1 MSLGRRWLSLLI
13 GLLAPAAMA
22 QPLGPAL
29 KPPPV
34 TPAIAAAP
42 APASS
47 GHVLDKADL
56 EAWLDGFMPYAL
68 ARGDIPGAVVAVVKD
83 GQPLLVKGYGYSDL
97 AKKTPVT
104 PDTLFRPGSVSK
116 LFTWTAVMQLVGEGK
131 LDLDKDVNAYLDFR
145 IPDRPD
151 GPITLRRLMTHT
163 AGFEETIQDLIN
175 ADPKRMRTLATAMKQ
190 WIPERMYKAGSTPAY
205 SNYGASLA
213 GYIVQRVSGEPFEA
227 YVARHIFQPLGMTH
241 STMVQPL
248 PAALQPFMSKGYDS
262 GSDKAQPYELIDMS
276 PAGALAMSGADATR
290 FMIAHLAAEHGP
302 NVLLPPDVA
311 REMHRTAAPG
321 IGPLN
326 RMALGFY
333 QSNMNGHAIISHG
346 GDTQWFH
353 SDLNLFID
361 DGVGL
366 FINVNSP
373 GGEGAAHVLRG
384 ALLRAFA
391 DRYFPGPT
399 TSGQV
404 SPAVAKA
411 HAAML
416 AGTYLNSRGS
426 HSNWASIVDFL
437 GETKVAALPDGKV
450 VVSGLTGVNGK
461 PIKWREIAPF
471 VWQDVNGPQLLAAVV
486 ENGKVVRIANGDY
499 APIMVFDRAPAATSA
514 AWLMPALLAAIVVL
528 ALTALLWP
536 VTALVRRKYGV
547 PFGLSGDEAKSH
559 RAARA
564 GAVATLAVALGWALV
579 VVVGLKALDFFGP
592 PAAPWLLIL
601 GLLGPLLL
609 IAALAGTL
617 WDAWMIWTRRRGW
630 RSWLARLWSAALV
643 LSVLVCLWMIV
654 AFHMYG
660 PSSHY

>member
-1 MSLGRRWLSLLI
+1 MRLGRLWLSLLI

-22 QPLGPAL
+22 QPLGPAV
-29 KPPPV
+29 KPPPAAPPV
-34 TPAIAAAP
+34 AAP
-42 APASS
+42 AQSSS
-47 GHVLDKADL
+47 GHTLDKTDV

-68 ARGDIPGAVVAVVKD
+68 GRGDIPGAVVAVVKD
-83 GQPLLVKGYGYSDL
+83 GQPVLVKGYGYSDVRTK
-97 AKKTPVT
+97 APVT
-104 PDTLFRPGSVSK
+104 PDTMFRPGSVSK

-131 LDLDKDVNAYLDFR
+131 LDLDKDVNAYLDFT
-145 IPDRPD
+145 IPPRPD

-163 AGFEETIQDLIN
+163 DGFEETIQDLIN

-190 WIPERMYKAGSTPAY
+190 WVPERMYKAGSTPAY

-227 YVARHIFQPLGMTH
+227 YVEHHIFQPLGMTH

-248 PAALQPFMSKGYDS
+248 PAALQPFMSKGYES

-276 PAGALAMSGADATR
+276 PAGALAMSGADAAR
-290 FMIAHLAAEHGP
+290 FMIAHLAAERGP
-302 NVLLPPDVA
+302 NLLLPPDVA
-311 REMHRTAAPG
+311 REMHRTAGPG

-326 RMALGFY
+326 RMELGFY
-333 QSNMNGHAIISHG
+333 QSDMNGHAIISHG

-361 DGVGL
+361 DGVGI

-373 GGEGAAHVLRG
+373 GAQAAAHVLRA
-384 ALLRAFA
+384 ALLRDFA
-391 DRYFPGPT
+391 DRYFPGPAP
-399 TSGQV
+399 SGQV
-404 SPAVAKA
+404 APEVAKA
-411 HAAML
+411 HAAMM

-426 HSNWASIVDFL
+426 HSNWASIVEFL
-437 GETKVAALPDGKV
+437 GETKVAALPDGKL
-450 VVSGLTGVNGK
+450 VVSGLTGVNGQ

-471 VWQDVNGPQLLAAVV
+471 IWKDVDSPQLLSAVV

-499 APIMVFDRAPAATSA
+499 APFMVFDRAPVATSA
-514 AWLMPALLAAIVVL
+514 AWLMPALLASIVVL
-528 ALTALLWP
+528 VLTAILWP

-547 PFGLSGDEAKSH
+547 AFAFSGPEAKSY

-564 GAVATLAVALGWALV
+564 GAVATVLVGLGWILIV
-579 VVVGLKALDFFGP
+579 MVGLKQLDFFGP

-609 IAALAGTL
+609 LAALAGTA
-617 WDAWMIWTRRRGW
+617 WDAWMIWTHRRGW

-643 LSVLVCLWMIV
+643 LSVLVCLWMVV
-654 AFHMYG
+654 AFHLYG
-660 PSSHY
+660 PNSHY